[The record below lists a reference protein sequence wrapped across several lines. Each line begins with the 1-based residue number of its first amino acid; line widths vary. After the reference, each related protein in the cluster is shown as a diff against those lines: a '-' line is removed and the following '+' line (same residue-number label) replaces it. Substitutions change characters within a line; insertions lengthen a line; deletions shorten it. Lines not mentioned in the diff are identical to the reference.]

1 MIRLTLSL
9 IKLRIHTL
17 QVLMRLMLHDEK
29 FEAYFGVY
37 VKCSRVLRR
46 TYGEIVYRLAL
57 ITHLPWPRAYMW
69 RASRVSGQ
77 LGRTIA
83 SDGYNKLLADRYFNK
98 AKIDLELLCAIPEY
112 CVEAAALHASN
123 ALLSGRS
130 DEWIIG
136 VLREY
141 GYQEHRAAAAGGDD
155 LGFRVLEPSF
165 SVLRTIGHAMHIDGL
180 IKGGIIG
187 MRPPFRVVLLLQPW
201 LKRFVVNPCLLDYW
215 RPYIDVVEDP
225 QKLAYLQPLAKALA
239 FNLHGVTPHGSR
251 LIPFSISSVVET
263 QLQWEK
269 EGRGPLLQLTFD
281 HRERGIRAMERWGV
295 PRGSWFVT
303 MHVRSGTNKGAE
315 LYRDSTLDNYREAV
329 SIITSAGG
337 WLIRMGDASM
347 VPMPIMKNVVDYA
360 HEPAKADW
368 LDVFLCAAARFMIG
382 TSSGLTTVSYTFGVP
397 IAMTNCL
404 PTASIYLR
412 KQDIFLPRLMRSRA
426 NGQILSLSK
435 IMGLPYSMGINDGM
449 YRNILG
455 VETIENS
462 AGEISDLVSE
472 MLNVLDGN
480 PQYSAE
486 DERLQQ
492 TFKTI
497 TVERETLVGS
507 GGVALP
513 ARIGQGFLRNH
524 RTLLN

>member
-1 MIRLTLSL
+1 MIQRIFTL
-9 IKLRIHTL
+9 IRIRIDTIR
-17 QVLMRLMLHDEK
+17 VLMRILLHEER
-29 FEAYFGVY
+29 FATYLCIYVYWSRFLRTAYTETVF
-37 VKCSRVLRR
+37 
-46 TYGEIVYRLAL
+46 RLAL
-57 ITHLPWPRAYMW
+57 IIHLPWPRAYLW
-69 RASRVSGQ
+69 RATRVSAQ

-83 SDGYNKLLADRYFNK
+83 SDGYNKLLADIYYNK
-98 AKIDLELLCAIPEY
+98 AKIDLELLCNIPEF
-112 CVEAAALHASN
+112 CVEAAALLASN

-130 DEWIIG
+130 DEWISG

-141 GYQEHRAAAAGGDD
+141 GYQEHRAAVAGGAN

-165 SVLRTIGHAMHIDGL
+165 SVLRTIGNAMHLDGL

-187 MRPPFRVVLLLQPW
+187 VRPPFRVVLLLQPW

-225 QKLAYLQPLAKALA
+225 QELASLQPLAKALA

-263 QLQWEK
+263 QLKWEK
-269 EGRGPLLQLTFD
+269 EGRGPLLQLTVD
-281 HRERGIRAMERWGV
+281 HRERGLCAMERWGV

-303 MHVRSGTNKGAE
+303 MHVRGGTNKGAE
-315 LYRDSTLDNYREAV
+315 LYRDSILDNYREAV
-329 SIITSAGG
+329 SIITNAGG
-337 WLIRMGDASM
+337 WVIRMGDASM
-347 VPMPIMKNVVDYA
+347 EPMPITKNVVDYA
-360 HEPAKADW
+360 HDSAKADW

-404 PTASIYLR
+404 PTATIYLG
-412 KQDIFLPRLMRSRA
+412 KQDMFLPRLMRFRA
-426 NGQILSLSK
+426 NGEILSFSK
-435 IMGLPYSMGINDGM
+435 TMGLPFSMGITDSM

-462 AGEISDLVSE
+462 AEEIGDLVSE
-472 MLNVLDGN
+472 MLDVLDGN
-480 PQYSAE
+480 KQYSAE
-486 DERLQQ
+486 DERLQH

-524 RTLLN
+524 RSLLN

>member
-1 MIRLTLSL
+1 MIQRILTLL
-9 IKLRIHTL
+9 RVRIHTL
-17 QVLMRLMLHDEK
+17 RVLMRVILHDER
-29 FEAYFGVY
+29 FEVYFDIY
-37 VKCSRVLRR
+37 VNCSGFLRR
-46 TYGEIVYRLAL
+46 TYAETVYRLAL
-57 ITHLPWPRAYMW
+57 IIHLPWPRAHMW
-69 RASRVSGQ
+69 RATRVSAQ
-77 LGRTIA
+77 LGKIIA
-83 SDGYNKLLADRYFNK
+83 SHSYTKLLADIYYDK
-98 AKIDLELLCAIPEY
+98 AKNDLELLWSSPEF

-123 ALLSGRS
+123 ALFTGRS
-130 DEWIIG
+130 DEWICG

-141 GYQEHRAAAAGGDD
+141 SYQERRAAGAGGAN
-155 LGFRVLEPSF
+155 LGLRVLEPSF
-165 SVLRTIGHAMHIDGL
+165 SVLRTIGHTMHIDGL

-187 MRPPFRVVLLLQPW
+187 VRPPFRVVLLVQPW
-201 LKRFVVNPCLLDYW
+201 LKRFVVNTCLLDYW
-215 RPYIDVVEDP
+215 RPYIDVIEDP
-225 QKLAYLQPLAKALA
+225 QELASLQPLAKALA

-269 EGRGPLLQLTFD
+269 EGRQPLLQLTSD
-281 HRERGIRAMERWGV
+281 HRERGISAMERWGV

-315 LYRDSTLDNYREAV
+315 LYRDSTLDNYCEAV

-337 WLIRMGDASM
+337 WVIRMGDASM

-382 TSSGLTTVSYTFGVP
+382 TSSGLTTVSYSFGVP

-480 PQYSAE
+480 TQYSAE